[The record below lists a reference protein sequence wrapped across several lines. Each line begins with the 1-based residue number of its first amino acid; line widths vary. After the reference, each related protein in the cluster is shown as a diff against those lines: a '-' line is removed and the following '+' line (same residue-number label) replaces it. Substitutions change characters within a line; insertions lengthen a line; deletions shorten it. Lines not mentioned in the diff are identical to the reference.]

1 MQTDRYAKYYA
12 ETVGKCDKCNPK
24 GFVAVGDAFSPC
36 SCSKEYAKLKILHD
50 TGLPRSYWGESAENF
65 VGDPQALAAMK
76 DYIKNLSSNLNRGVG
91 LYLYGDPGIGK
102 TLLASYAV
110 AECLRLKKN
119 VKFYYFTD
127 VLTKFT
133 DAWKDEAARNELEHA
148 ILNSDLLIL
157 DDIGREYKSNK
168 NLHES
173 VLDTVLRTRA
183 NQLKPIIVTSNYD
196 IFDMKE
202 HYGRGIVDLFKE
214 SLISVKV
221 SGDSY
226 RRQKMDDKL
235 NGADNGPI

>member
-1 MQTDRYAKYYA
+1 MQTNRYAKYYT
-12 ETVGKCDKCNPK
+12 ETVGKCDKCNPP
-24 GFVAVGDAFSPC
+24 GFIAGGNSFAPC
-36 SCSKEYAKLKILHD
+36 RCFIEYTKLKSMHD
-50 TGLPRSYWGESAENF
+50 TGLPRSYWDGSMETF
-65 VGDPQALAAMK
+65 VGDPQALSVMK
-76 DYIKNLSSNLNRGVG
+76 DYIKNLQSNLNNGIG
-91 LYLYGDPGIGK
+91 LYLYGDPGVGK

-110 AECLRLKKN
+110 TACLQLKKN

-133 DAWKDEAARNELEHA
+133 DAWKDERARGELEQA
-148 ILNSDLLIL
+148 ILNSDLLVL

-173 VLDTVLRTRA
+173 VLDTVLRNRA

-196 IFDMKE
+196 IFDIKE

-214 SLISVKV
+214 SLVSVKV

-226 RRQKMDDKL
+226 RRQKLDDKL
-235 NGADNGPI
+235 KGTDSGPI